1 MLHCYLAKDPSTYIE
16 IPYCEIANGDIVKLE
31 TKYYEELDGTTGA
44 DIDPTFITSVH
55 VEIAGVVEKI
65 EGEQFCREIEK
76 QLGRGKFSALV
87 ILPVGQ
93 DPQSYIR
100 VNKPI

>member
-16 IPYCEIANGDIVKLE
+16 IPYCEIANGEIVKLE
-31 TKYYEELDGTTGA
+31 TKYYPEIEAQIAA
-44 DIDPTFITSVH
+44 DTDFTFITFVH
-55 VEIAGVVEKI
+55 VEIDGVVEKI

-76 QLGRGKFSALV
+76 QLGRGKFSTLV

-93 DPQSYIR
+93 EPKSYVR
-100 VNKPI
+100 VNKIT